1 MTIIINRLIPKAKQ
15 PINIFWKLNN
25 LLISPLLAP
34 KLRNIPISFFRSNT
48 LTLVRIPIISDEIV
62 IAIIENIIRIILI
75 IIINFL
81 TISNSDATDG
91 LYNSINQEPTI
102 NVATLLPSV
111 YMNLTLD
118 NFSLIDVSPFNGTTT
133 PSGGQTS
140 LFGSYNPTTGILQMN
155 KV

>member
-1 MTIIINRLIPKAKQ
+1 MGFSPMIPA
-15 PINIFWKLNN
+15 
-25 LLISPLLAP
+25 ISGGG
-34 KLRNIPISFFRSNT
+34 ST
-48 LTLVRIPIISDEIV
+48 L
-62 IAIIENIIRIILI
+62 
-75 IIINFL
+75 NFL

-155 KV
+155 KVYARQTVGSSTIYRYLKYKIRVAYTT